1 MSLLIDAAERG
12 LLPDPLI
19 RLGIRFLDRRR
30 LAAERHADPEQAL
43 AAKMRFLAQM
53 RASPIAP
60 APAAANRQHYEVSP
74 EFFRLVLGRRM
85 KYSACYWPPG
95 VADLEAAEEA
105 MLELVAERALLE
117 DGQRVLELGC
127 GWGSFALW
135 AAERFPQSR
144 LLAVSNSALQR
155 RFLEAEARARGL
167 GNLEVVTADIND
179 FAPQGLFDRVVS
191 IEMFEHLANW
201 PLLLARI
208 RSWLRPGGKLF
219 LHVFSHRRL
228 AYRFETEG
236 AGNWLGRHFFTGGMM
251 PADDLLLYC
260 QDDLVLE
267 RHDRLNGRHYAKT
280 AEAWLARLDPRRK
293 EALAALGAEGERGEA
308 KRRLQRWRI
317 FFLACAELWGSAG
330 GNEWIVSHYR
340 MRRREDG

>member
-12 LLPDPLI
+12 LLPDALI

-30 LAAERHADPEQAL
+30 LAAERRADPEEAL
-43 AAKMRFLAQM
+43 EAKMRFLAWM

-60 APAAANRQHYEVSP
+60 EPDAANRQHYEVPP

-85 KYSACYWPPG
+85 KYSACYWPPK
-95 VADLEAAEEA
+95 VADLDAAEEA
-105 MLELVAERALLE
+105 MLELVAGRALLE

-135 AAERFPQSR
+135 AAERFPRSAI
-144 LLAVSNSALQR
+144 LAVSHSAPQR
-155 RFLEAEARARGL
+155 RFIEGEARARGL
-167 GNLEVVTADIND
+167 GNLEVATADVND
-179 FAPQGLFDRVVS
+179 FAPRNSFDRVVS

-201 PLLLARI
+201 PLLLGRI
-208 RSWLRPGGKLF
+208 RSWLRPGGRLF

-236 AGNWLGRHFFTGGMM
+236 AGNWLGRHFFTGGIM

-260 QDDLVLE
+260 QEDLVLE
-267 RHDRLNGRHYAKT
+267 RHDRLNGRHYART
-280 AEAWLARLDPRRK
+280 AAAWLARLDARRR
-293 EALAALGAEGERGEA
+293 EALAVLSAGADEGEAR
-308 KRRLQRWRI
+308 RRLQRWRI
-317 FFLACAELWGSAG
+317 FFLACAELGGYAG
-330 GNEWIVSHYR
+330 GREWIVSHYR
-340 MRRREDG
+340 LRRREDG